1 MESNKILLK
10 SFLLFYKGEKN
21 NIVFLRTLF
30 PLIYEIFLCLW
41 KLF

>member
-30 PLIYEIFLCLW
+30 KFNYLINS
-41 KLF
+41 KL